1 MKKRA
6 LSMLIAMLMLM
17 SVIPFTSATAVTFT
31 GTTGDGSAEN
41 PLVCDTFAELK
52 KALEYNSTEDV
63 YIKLVANTYGFEN
76 LSGLVLGAPAIRQIG
91 TKYLSVEGES
101 EFIAPKNSNNDC
113 FIEID
118 GTLNITGSGKLIYT
132 HNSFLGSG
140 AVLSLKDGDDA
151 RLIIQSNVTIYG
163 KGSSTPEAKEWYG
176 ARALWANS
184 GAVLINGA
192 NMYGSVSKLNFD
204 YSYYNATELTG
215 SVHAYLMGG
224 VFSAIVL
231 SNMSGYTHTPNAPA
245 IVSLGISNLSDDASI
260 NLTGGTYFGIQ
271 HRGINTSKFVPNN
284 YILFDDY
291 NKKIKNGTNVLLS
304 YMPHEGGYMYEG
316 SFDNTLTYAPI
327 TVLRVLP
334 PEIEEWEPFYNNG
347 KSSMDITLLKGKQ
360 YTFKCNCEDLPANLS
375 ERGFLVKR
383 SYILEDSTAGT
394 TKDYYVTGTAHDIG
408 FDYTFNNNGTAKY
421 QVCIEVLLNDA
432 TVIKRYYTYNITVSD
447 KESISNAE
455 FAFDVPVVGQTP
467 GTVAVVGGEVDYDFQ
482 GGWYEINGYYAD
494 GTPKVGNLL
503 SSTDTFVSGKEYMAT
518 VRITLSDNLEFNSD
532 FAGYINGN
540 KARVFG
546 SFSPQDR
553 SIVLWIPYVP
563 YEKQWYVDFNVK
575 APVEGDEIKVTDV
588 AANINILTVE
598 EYELQWIDEYGNAV
612 SGEFIGGRNYYLKI
626 IVLSYEDTPL
636 LMVEK
641 AEFRVNGE
649 APDRVS
655 VGRYSPT
662 RQAYVITKEF
672 LCVDEHEFFFTEDSY
687 PEAGG
692 TMTVDIERIAEQSEE
707 LMSAYFEE
715 DYSVQWYRDGK
726 ALEGATDLSLSFQQ
740 RDTLYTYYC
749 ELTLGDTVLT
759 SYEFVCEN
767 HIHKYDE
774 NYEFDE
780 EEHWHGCTDEDCPD
794 YEGSIVG
801 GVHSFVEGLGCS
813 VCGYGK
819 AIGKLGDIN
828 NDDDIDQ
835 YDYILAKRIH
845 FKNFIPDDA
854 QAVRGDVDKDG
865 DNDQYDYI
873 LIKRHHFGT
882 FVIGG

>member
-1 MKKRA
+1 MKKRV
-6 LSMLIAMLMLM
+6 LSILLAMLMLM

-41 PLVCDTFAELK
+41 PLVCDTFEELK

-76 LSGLVLGAPAIRQIG
+76 LSGLAFGAPAIRQIG
-91 TKYLSVEGES
+91 TKHLSVEGEI

-118 GTLNITGSGKLIYT
+118 GTLNITGTGKLIYT
-132 HNSFLGSG
+132 HNSLLGNG
-140 AVLSLKDGDDA
+140 AVLSLRDGDDA
-151 RLIIQSNVTIYG
+151 KLIIQSNVTIYG
-163 KGSSTPEAKEWYG
+163 KGSSTPEAKEWFG

-192 NMYGSVSKLNFD
+192 NMYGSVSTLNFD

-215 SVHAYLMGG
+215 SVHAYFMGG

-245 IVSLGISNLSDDASI
+245 IVSLGISNLSDDALI
-260 NLTGGTYFGIQ
+260 YLTGGTYFGIQ

-291 NKKIKNGTNVLLS
+291 NKKIKNGTDVLDS
-304 YMPHEGGYMYEG
+304 YMPHEGGYMFEG
-316 SFDNTLTYAPI
+316 SFDNTLTYSPI

-334 PEIEEWEPFYNNG
+334 PEVEEWDPFYNNG

-375 ERGFLVKR
+375 ERRFLVKR
-383 SYILEDSTAGT
+383 SYVLEDSTSGT

-408 FDYTFNNNGTAKY
+408 FDYTFNSNGTAKY
-421 QVCIEVLLNDA
+421 QVCIEVLFNDA

-455 FAFDVPVVGQTP
+455 FAFDAPVVGNTP

-532 FAGYINGN
+532 FAGYINGR
-540 KARVFG
+540 KASVMGALNAESRGAVF
-546 SFSPQDR
+546 
-553 SIVLWIPYVP
+553 YVVYKP
-563 YEKQWYVDFNVK
+563 YEKSSYVDFNVK
-575 APVEGDEIKVTDV
+575 APVEGEAIEVTDV
-588 AANINILTVE
+588 AASINVPTVE
-598 EYELQWIDEYGNAV
+598 GYELDWIDENGDAV
-612 SGEFIGGRNYYLKI
+612 SGEFIGGRNYYLRI
-626 IVLSYEDTPL
+626 IAVAYKDTPL

-641 AEFRVNGE
+641 VEFRVNGE

-655 VGRYSPT
+655 AGRYSPS

-672 LCVDEHEFFFTEDSY
+672 HCVDEHEFFFTEGSY

-692 TMTVDIERIAEQSEE
+692 TMTVDIERIAEQSDE
-707 LMSAYFEE
+707 LMSAYFED

-749 ELTLGDTVLT
+749 KLTIGDTVLT

-794 YEGSIVG
+794 YEDSIVG

-813 VCGYGK
+813 VCGYG
-819 AIGKLGDIN
+819 ASAGILGDVN
-828 NDDDIDQ
+828 NDEAINQ
-835 YDYILAKRIH
+835 YDYILVKRH
-845 FKNFIPDDA
+845 YFGTRYLTDEEMTRADVNSDG
-854 QAVRGDVDKDG
+854 AV
-865 DNDQYDYI
+865 NQYDYI
-873 LIKRHHFGT
+873 LIKRHYFGT